1 MSDNSQSISAIGVFE
16 NHSCAKDPNTGQC
29 CSLAGSCISRQSSF
43 FRSKPDLW
51 RVKADPQIGT
61 LVEDGQRAE
70 AFTAALILVIALPEE
85 KDNSDLG

>member
-1 MSDNSQSISAIGVFE
+1 
-16 NHSCAKDPNTGQC
+16 
-29 CSLAGSCISRQSSF
+29 
-43 FRSKPDLW
+43 
-51 RVKADPQIGT
+51 VKADPQIGT